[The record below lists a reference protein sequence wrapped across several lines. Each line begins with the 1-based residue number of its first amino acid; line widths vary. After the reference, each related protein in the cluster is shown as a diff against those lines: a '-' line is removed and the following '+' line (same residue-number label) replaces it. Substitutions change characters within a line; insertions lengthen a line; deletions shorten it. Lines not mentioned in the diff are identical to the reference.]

1 MDSRQRFKLA
11 MAHKQPDRVPIDY
24 WATSEVNAKLSKH
37 FGLSSQEQL
46 LQHLDVDFRYIEGP
60 QYIGPELKVSQNGS
74 KEDHFGVVRRTV
86 SYGEGAKSGTYSEVI
101 EYPLQKAASVDEIES
116 YPKWPKPDHFDYEC
130 IRQQAKEAR

>member
-11 MAHKQPDRVPIDY
+11 MAHKQPDRIPIDY

-60 QYIGPELKVSQNGS
+60 QYIGPELKETG
-74 KEDHFGVVRRTV
+74 FGTDLIFFVFLPPLLFQGAMHMDVNRLLAHLA
-86 SYGEGAKSGTYSEVI
+86 GEYAKSRV
-101 EYPLQKAASVDEIES
+101 L
-116 YPKWPKPDHFDYEC
+116 WPC
-130 IRQQAKEAR
+130 ANGAGARSIVPR